1 MITKNIMTLEFYQN
15 LGKLFYAIATVDNF
29 VRKEE
34 LDKLKEIVKKEWLTE
49 NLIEDTLTTDAEA
62 SIINTFKWLQNDEE
76 YNAEACFNSFM
87 AFKKEQEHLFTSN
100 INTLIFKTARAIASS
115 FSGVNKGELILL
127 TKLQLELN
135 KEMNT
140 SYYFTTITTG
150 SFEAIEAKVMTLLQN
165 EDFGLITQ
173 IDMQQTLKNKLQV
186 DFKKY
191 KILGACN
198 PSFAYKA
205 LQVENK
211 IGTMLPCNI
220 IVQEISPNTI
230 EVSAI
235 NPLVSMQ
242 AVKNDQLK
250 GIALIV
256 SERLE
261 NIINNINNEK

>member
-1 MITKNIMTLEFYQN
+1 MAFSFYQN
-15 LGKLFYAIATVDNF
+15 SGKLFYAIAAIDNH

-34 LDKLKEIVKKEWLTE
+34 LDKLKEIVKTEWLTS
-49 NLIEDTLTTDAEA
+49 NLIQDTFKTKAED
-62 SIINTFKWLQNDEE
+62 SIINTFKWLQQDNE
-76 YNAEACFNSFM
+76 YDAETCFNSFT
-87 AFKKEQEHLFTSN
+87 AYKKENEHLFTSKVN
-100 INTLIFKTARAIASS
+100 ALILKTAGAIAAS
-115 FSGVNKGELILL
+115 FSGVNKGELIIL
-127 TKLQLELN
+127 TKLKLELN
-135 KEMNT
+135 KNINMD
-140 SYYFTTITTG
+140 YYFTTITKG
-150 SFEAIEAKVMTLLQN
+150 NFEAIEAKVTALLKH
-165 EDFGLITQ
+165 EGFGLITQ

-211 IGTMLPCNI
+211 IGTMLPCNLI
-220 IVQEISPNTI
+220 IQEISPNTI

-250 GIALIV
+250 SIAQNV
-256 SERLE
+256 SAKLE
-261 NIINNINNEK
+261 NVINNINNEE

>member
-1 MITKNIMTLEFYQN
+1 MALEFYQN
-15 LGKLFYAIATVDNF
+15 LGKLFYAIAAIDHS
-29 VRKEE
+29 VREEE
-34 LDKLKEIVKKEWLTE
+34 LNKLKEIVKKEWLTT
-49 NLIEDTLTTDAEA
+49 NLIDEASKTEVEA
-62 SIINTFKWLQNDEE
+62 SIINTFKWLQQDNE
-76 YNAEACFNSFM
+76 YNAETCYDGFL
-87 AFKKEQEHLFTSN
+87 AFKKEHEHLFSTN
-100 INTLIFKTARAIASS
+100 INTLIFKTAKAIASS

-127 TKLQLELN
+127 TKLQIELN
-135 KEMNT
+135 KTMNT

-150 SFEAIEAKVMTLLQN
+150 SFEAIEAKAMTLLQN
-165 EDFGLITQ
+165 EGFGLITQ

-186 DFKKY
+186 EFKKY

-242 AVKNDQLK
+242 TVKNDQLK
-250 GIALIV
+250 SIAQNV
-256 SERLE
+256 SVKLE
-261 NIINNINNEK
+261 NIINNFNNEK